1 MFGKVKNNLYIC
13 IMVSEEQLMTEAI
26 VYGGL
31 SIVLICVMLWM
42 VINEKQKY
50 DKSNGKRKK

>member
-1 MFGKVKNNLYIC
+1 MIN
-13 IMVSEEQLMTEAI
+13 EEQLMMEAW

-31 SIVLICVMLWM
+31 SIVLIIVMIWM
-42 VINEKQKY
+42 VYTEKQNL